1 MCELKTI
8 KMPQYSV
15 NLKQLYTTL
24 IHANI
29 DSI

>member
-15 NLKQLYTTL
+15 NLKQLDAILT
-24 IHANI
+24 HANI
-29 DSI
+29 DST